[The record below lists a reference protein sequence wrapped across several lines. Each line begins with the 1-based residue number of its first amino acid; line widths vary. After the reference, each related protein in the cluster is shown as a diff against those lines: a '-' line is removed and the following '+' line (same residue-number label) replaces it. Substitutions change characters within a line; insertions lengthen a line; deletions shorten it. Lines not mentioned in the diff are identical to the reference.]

1 MNILYISH
9 LSGKVANGLSYS
21 VPASVKAQAQIDN
34 VLWLNTSLG
43 EMSHWLEVKSFR
55 KSKVIR
61 NLNKLSPPFNNPDL
75 VVFEGFYDDVNDVL
89 LGRWLERN
97 NIPYIII
104 PRSALTIQAMNNH
117 AKFKK
122 KIAHFL
128 FYNHFI
134 QKSLAL
140 QFLTDKEMLDTN
152 SLFNH
157 KSFVVPNGI
166 FSKKKTKKSFSQ
178 NTIKGVFIGRVDIYQ
193 KGLDLLISA
202 VKKEYDILKKFGF
215 TLEIYGPESKDYAKV
230 LNLIQENH
238 LSDMIF
244 LKGTIFGAA
253 KEDVLLKSDVFFL
266 TSRFEGHPMGLIEAL
281 SYGLPSLVTQGSNM
295 GEEVEKF
302 SCGWVCDDSID
313 SIASALL
320 QMIEDKASYKERSNN
335 AILLSGLYEWKR
347 NAELFHNYVLELL
360 KN

>member
-43 EMSHWLEVKSFR
+43 EMSHWIEVKSFR

-61 NLNKLSPPFNNPDL
+61 NLNKVSPPFNNPNL

-104 PRSALTIQAMNNH
+104 PRSALTVQAMNNH

-140 QFLTDKEMLDTN
+140 QFLTDKEMIDTN
-152 SLFNH
+152 CLFNH

-166 FSKKKTKKSFSQ
+166 YSKKQTKNCFSQ
-178 NTIKGVFIGRVDIYQ
+178 NAIKGVFIGRVDIYQ
-193 KGLDLLISA
+193 KGLDLLLSA
-202 VKKEYDILKKFGF
+202 VKKEYAILMKYGF
-215 TLEIYGPESKDYAKV
+215 TLEIYGPEEQDYAKV
-230 LNLIQENH
+230 LNLIKENH
-238 LSDMIF
+238 LSDMIY
-244 LKGTIFGAA
+244 LKGKIFGSA
-253 KEDVLLKSDVFFL
+253 KEEVLLKSDVFFL

-281 SYGLPSLVTQGSNM
+281 SYGLPSLITHGSNM

-302 SCGWVCDDSID
+302 SCGWVCDNTID

-320 QMIEDKASYKERSNN
+320 QMVADKSSYKEMSSN
-335 AILLSGLYEWKR
+335 AILLSEQYDWGK
-347 NAELFHNYVLELL
+347 NAEMFHNHVLELL
-360 KN
+360 